1 MNFMQRLLGR
11 PHAIIA
17 IASLVVVAGIA
28 AYWTMPMNLFPDTNR
43 PMISVVTQWP
53 GAEASDVEQD
63 LTHPIETQLS
73 AIDGVRRVT
82 SVSRDQ
88 VSAVTVEFEYGND
101 IDIAATKVLTELKRV
116 ESSLPA
122 GSRAPVIFR
131 ITNAAQPVTVLALK
145 PAPGSNL
152 NLADVRR
159 IAESPLRNRLLRI
172 PGVSEVEGFGGHQRQ
187 AQVVLDRAALIAHH
201 LGVVQVASALAASNI
216 TSPEGLVHRDGL
228 RFLLTLDSLSHN
240 PQQLAAVNVPTPGGG
255 FVQVGDLGTV
265 GWGDADPTS
274 LYRGNGR
281 QAIAVSLLRG
291 DKGYAATTAR
301 NIEDALP
308 SVRAAFP
315 MLRIAQADG
324 QLRLIDLTVDNML
337 GALRDALIMT
347 VLVILL
353 FLADTRA
360 AFITALSLPF
370 TYLLTFLVMKL
381 IGYEFDMITLTAVI
395 IAVGLLADDA
405 IVIIENIER
414 RMREHGESGLA
425 VAANGT
431 QEVML
436 AVLSG
441 TLANGVVLLPIVFIG
456 GFVQTVLR
464 PLSVS
469 LMVALAASFLV
480 AVTVIPLLTPRLLK
494 PGASDPLR
502 RPLSYFDRWVIQ
514 RLKRFYARLVA
525 WALDHPKR
533 VLFVALLLTLAS
545 LRQLPVVGRELMP
558 LMDSGITQISFEAQP
573 DTDTADMQRIAKAVD
588 GAIRASVK
596 PTWLVS
602 TSTVVGAEPQDKS
615 FGAARI
621 FSQGMTTVN
630 LVDRFHRSETIFQ
643 INREIQRRVRTIPGV
658 IDANAVVYGA
668 TPLSSIRGTVDL
680 MVSGPD
686 WRVLDAIAGRIEQ
699 RLAKVGGLTGFERS
713 WQGDSTRLQLDVDT
727 ARASIYGLTPGAIAQ
742 QVAAQ
747 VNGVPGGF
755 LRVQGEDSV
764 PVWVRLRADQR
775 SSPQA
780 VEALEVTAPNGSM
793 VPLAQLA
800 RVKTVYAPTTYT
812 HQNLQRT
819 VDVIGYRRD
828 IAVTSLDAHVAEA
841 LKGLNLPRG
850 YTMSDEGEIKEM
862 NASFTRLGQSL
873 ALGIVLLAVVL
884 VIAFRSFITPI
895 AILATLPLAVIGAA
909 WAMLI
914 ADKHGC
920 MPSFMGLILL
930 MGIIVKNGILL
941 VDFAQEAIGRGVPLK
956 QAILQAVDLRTRPIL
971 MTAAA
976 AAVGMVPVAFEWAVG
991 LERLSPLAVVA
1002 IGGLLAGTF
1011 LTLLIVP
1018 VLLFLLLRKRHPDV
1032 PGVPHEQSANS
1043 GAVQRGIG

>member
-1 MNFMQRLLGR
+1 MSIMQRLLGR
-11 PHAIIA
+11 PHAILA
-17 IASLVVVAGIA
+17 IALLVVVAGIA
-28 AYWTMPMNLFPDTNR
+28 SYFTMPMNLFPDTNR
-43 PMISVVTQWP
+43 PMINVVTQWP
-53 GAEASDVEQD
+53 GAQASDVEQD
-63 LTHPIETQLS
+63 VTHPIETQLS

-101 IDIAATKVLTELKRV
+101 INIAATKVLTELKRV

-122 GSRAPVIFR
+122 GTRAPVIFR
-131 ITNAAQPVTVLALK
+131 VTNAAQPVTVLALT
-145 PAPGSNL
+145 PAPQSNL
-152 NLADVRR
+152 GLSEVRR
-159 IAESPLRNRLLRI
+159 IAENQFRDRLLRI
-172 PGVSEVEGFGGHQRQ
+172 PGVSEVEVFGGHVRQ
-187 AQVVLDRAALIAHH
+187 AQVDLDRSKLASHH
-201 LGVVQVASALAASNI
+201 LNVAQVASALAASNI
-216 TSPEGLVHRDGL
+216 TAPEGLVHRDGF
-228 RFLLTLDSLSHN
+228 RFLLTLNSLAHN
-240 PQQLAAVNVPTPGGG
+240 PQQLAEVQVPVVGGG
-255 FVQVGDLGTV
+255 FVRVGDLGTV

-274 LYRGNGR
+274 LYRGNG
-281 QAIAVSLLRG
+281 QEAIAVSLLRG
-291 DKGYAATTAR
+291 DNGYAATTAR
-301 NIEDALP
+301 NIDAALP
-308 SVRAAFP
+308 AIRSEFP
-315 MLRIAQADG
+315 MLHIAQADG

-381 IGYEFDMITLTAVI
+381 IGYEFDMITLTAII

-405 IVIIENIER
+405 IVVIENIER

-441 TLANGVVLLPIVFIG
+441 TIANAVVLLPIVFIG
-456 GFVQTVLR
+456 GYVQTVLR

-469 LMVALAASFLV
+469 LMVALAASFIV
-480 AVTVIPLLTPRLLK
+480 AVTIIPLFTPWLLK
-494 PGASDPLR
+494 PGARDPLR
-502 RPLSYFDRWVIQ
+502 RPLSYFDTWVIKP
-514 RLKRFYARLVA
+514 LKRFYAVTVG
-525 WALDHPKR
+525 WALEHPKR
-533 VLFVALLLTLAS
+533 VLFIALVLTVVS

-558 LMDSGITQISFEAQP
+558 LMDTGITQITFEAQP
-573 DTDTADMQRIAKAVD
+573 DTDATDMQRIAQQVD
-588 GAIRASVK
+588 AAIHASVK
-596 PTWLVS
+596 PDWLIS

-615 FGAARI
+615 IGGAQI
-621 FSQGMTTVN
+621 FSQGMATVN
-630 LVDRFHRSETIFQ
+630 LVDRFHRNETIFQ
-643 INREIQRRVRTIPGV
+643 INKIIQDKVRAIPGV

-686 WRVLDAIAGRIEQ
+686 WRVLDQIADELQ
-699 RLAKVGGLTGFERS
+699 ARLAKVGGLTGFSRS
-713 WQGDSTRLQLDVDT
+713 WQGDSKRLQLDVD
-727 ARASIYGLTPGAIAQ
+727 AAKASGYGLTPGAIAQ

-747 VNGVPGGF
+747 VNGIPGGS
-755 LRVQGEDSV
+755 LRVQGENSI
-764 PVWVRLRADQR
+764 PVWVWLRADQR
-775 SSPQA
+775 SSPA
-780 VEALEVTAPNGSM
+780 EVAALNITAPNGAI
-793 VPLAQLA
+793 VPLAQVA
-800 RVKTVYAPTTYT
+800 TVKTVYAPTEYT
-812 HQNLQRT
+812 HQNLVRT
-819 VDVIGYRRD
+819 VDVIGYRRN
-828 IAVTSLDAHVAEA
+828 IAVTALDAHVAQA
-841 LKGLNLPRG
+841 LKGLELPRG
-850 YTMSDEGEIKEM
+850 YTISDEGEMKEM

-895 AILATLPLAVIGAA
+895 AILVTLPLAVIGAA

-941 VDFAQEAIGRGVPLK
+941 VDFAQEALNRGVPLK

-1002 IGGLLAGTF
+1002 IGGLIVGTF

-1018 VLLFLLLRKRHPDV
+1018 VLLFLLLKRRYPEGAAT
-1032 PGVPHEQSANS
+1032 PPAPLSPQSH
-1043 GAVQRGIG
+1043 

>member
-1 MNFMQRLLGR
+1 MNLMQRLLGR
-11 PHAIIA
+11 SHAIIA
-17 IASLVVVAGIA
+17 IALLVVVAGIG
-28 AYWTMPMNLFPDTNR
+28 AYFTMPMNLFPDTNR

-63 LTHPIETQLS
+63 VTHPIETQLS

-101 IDIAATKVLTELKRV
+101 INIAATKVLTELKRV

-122 GSRAPVIFR
+122 GSKAPVIFR
-131 ITNAAQPVTVLALK
+131 ITNAAQPVTVLALT
-145 PAPGSNL
+145 PAKHSNL
-152 NLADVRR
+152 DLSEVRR
-159 IAESPLRNRLLRI
+159 IAENQFRDRLLRI
-172 PGVSEVEGFGGHQRQ
+172 PGVSEVEVFGGHERQ
-187 AQVVLDRAALIAHH
+187 VQVNLDRSALAAHH
-201 LGVVQVASALAASNI
+201 LNVATVAAALAASNI
-216 TSPEGLVHRDGL
+216 TAPEGLVHRDGF
-228 RFLLTLDSLSHN
+228 RFLLTLNSLAHN
-240 PQQLAAVNVPTPGGG
+240 PQQLAEVQVPVPGGG
-255 FVQVGDLGTV
+255 FVRVGDLGTV

-274 LYRGNGR
+274 LYRGNGHE
-281 QAIAVSLLRG
+281 AIAVSLLRG
-291 DKGYAATTAR
+291 ENGYAATTAR
-301 NIEDALP
+301 NIDAALP
-308 SVRAAFP
+308 QIRAEFP
-315 MLRIAQADG
+315 MLSVAQSDG

-347 VLVILL
+347 VFVILL

-381 IGYEFDMITLTAVI
+381 IGYEFDMITLTAII

-405 IVIIENIER
+405 IVVIENIER

-441 TLANGVVLLPIVFIG
+441 TIANGVVLLPIVFIG

-469 LMVALAASFLV
+469 LMVALAASFIV
-480 AVTVIPLLTPRLLK
+480 AVTIIPLLTPWLLK
-494 PGASDPLR
+494 PGARDPLR
-502 RPLSYFDRWVIQ
+502 KPLSYFDTWVIKP
-514 RLKRFYARLVA
+514 LKRFYARVVT
-525 WALDHPKR
+525 WALENPKR

-558 LMDSGITQISFEAQP
+558 LMDSGITQITFEAQP
-573 DTDTADMQRIAKAVD
+573 DTDAAQMQHIAKAVD
-588 GAIRASVK
+588 AAIRSSVK
-596 PTWLVS
+596 PGWLLS

-621 FSQGMTTVN
+621 FSQGMATVN
-630 LVDRFHRSETIFQ
+630 LVDRFHRDETIFQ
-643 INREIQRRVRTIPGV
+643 INEVMQQKVRAIPGV

-686 WRVLDAIAGRIEQ
+686 WRVLDQIAGEIEA

-713 WQGDSTRLQLDVDT
+713 WQGDSKRLQLDVD
-727 ARASIYGLTPGAIAQ
+727 AAKASSYGLTPGAIAQ

-747 VNGVPGGF
+747 VNGIPGGS
-755 LRVQGEDSV
+755 LRVEGENSI
-764 PVWVRLRADQR
+764 PVWVRLRSDAR
-775 SSPQA
+775 SSPA
-780 VEALEVTAPNGSM
+780 AIAALNITAPNGAI
-793 VPLAQLA
+793 VPLAQVA
-800 RVKTVYAPTTYT
+800 TVKTVYAPTTYT
-812 HQNLQRT
+812 HQNLVRT

-828 IAVTSLDAHVAEA
+828 IAVTALDAHVAEA
-841 LKGLNLPRG
+841 LKGLQLPRG
-850 YTMSDEGEIKEM
+850 YTISDEGEMKEM

-895 AILATLPLAVIGAA
+895 AILVTLPLAVIGAA

-941 VDFAQEAIGRGVPLK
+941 VDFAQEALGRGVPLK
-956 QAILQAVDLRTRPIL
+956 AAILQAVDLRTRPIL

-976 AAVGMVPVAFEWAVG
+976 AAVGMIPVAFEWAVG

-1002 IGGLLAGTF
+1002 IGGLIVGTF

-1018 VLLFLLLRKRHPDV
+1018 VLLFLLLKRRYPDAAV
-1032 PGVPHEQSANS
+1032 LPAVAAPESPSA
-1043 GAVQRGIG
+1043 